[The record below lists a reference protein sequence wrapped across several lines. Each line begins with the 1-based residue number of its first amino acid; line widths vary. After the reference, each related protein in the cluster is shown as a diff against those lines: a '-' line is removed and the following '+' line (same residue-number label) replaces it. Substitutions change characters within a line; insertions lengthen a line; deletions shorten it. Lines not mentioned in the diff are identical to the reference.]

1 MSADSAQLRSDMEK
15 VRAQMR
21 DMQKTSEGLGASF
34 KSFGQTFAA
43 AFSVAAVTAGIT
55 TLSRG
60 ITTVLKS
67 ADDLVKSA
75 DRIGISTTALQEL
88 GHAAGLSGV
97 SMETLD
103 KSFQIFTK
111 RVGEANAGYGTL
123 KSTLEKTNP
132 VLLEQITSAKNQEE
146 ALNAVFAAI
155 GNSRSQTEKAT
166 LANVA
171 FGRSGTA
178 LTTILKDGTKG
189 LEQMRQEARDLGLV
203 MDGDLLRS
211 AEQANDE
218 FERTAAVIRAQ
229 FSRVILE
236 ATPALQQFAQ
246 DLRDPAVVDGIT
258 GIANALI
265 SMGSGMATVAGWIP
279 QVRDFIGAKLFGP
292 ETTGSIREVDREIA
306 NIQERLAVL
315 KESDSRPL
323 GFFGKEWR
331 DESAAELE
339 KRLASLSRLRE
350 GLASSAAAEGAAAE
364 AMVAAEAARRAAL
377 DKSLEEYN
385 RQLQARQEAARIEQE
400 NEKAANRAAKAAAE
414 AARADKERADA
425 IAAILKQQFPL
436 QAKQKELLSQI
447 ALLDEEI
454 KKETSSTNDLA
465 RAKAKLQQEL
475 EALQNV
481 VGDTIKGH
489 KESVA
494 QLEAE
499 LAAVRVGEDAYR
511 RFGIEQQ
518 IAAEIKD
525 ELNSLTE
532 KGVELTDAQRSEIEG
547 LIRAEEQL
555 RGQIEREKDA
565 REDANRA
572 WEVFVTEVV
581 GTFIN
586 STGSMGDAF
595 GSLVGRL
602 KQEVINSGVGAALGF
617 ESASTPLLS
626 GIKSIASGG
635 GSLGKLF
642 ANGSLFPKLE
652 SQLFDLTN
660 AMVAQGGIIAD
671 AGLVLNNAANRIAQL
686 PGGLVGGGLITAG
699 AGFAGGYLGGKAFG
713 VDPGY
718 GSAIGGTAGAI
729 VGGPVGAAIGSFVGA
744 GVDKLISGDGPE
756 RRAAVF
762 TGAATGGAEAKHTVF
777 SERGA
782 SGLMIAGEAQ
792 RVGEEGRAAV
802 MQASEQLL
810 ALDAALTEL
819 TRSAG
824 LAVDLTAALGVEL
837 GGENAAREFVKSW
850 VSEVSSGFD
859 AELAKAAKAIAGD
872 TAEELIAQY
881 QAILAV
887 RGNEIFAGIGSISQV
902 VQAVG
907 PAEVQR
913 IAAFSTQLRAMSDAI
928 KTDAIAAWE
937 SSQRSVFA
945 LWRDQ
950 GDAIVAA
957 ADVAA
962 TESDFVALQM
972 AMTERYQTEL
982 ALVAQINDA
991 LKSTSAMF
999 AQSFETIFVSGLK
1012 TEEARYNYF
1021 RDQADEIARTLT
1033 TLTDPAAIAQAAE
1046 QYNARLMQAF
1056 SALGEGAQDAM
1067 RDEILRTVT
1076 EVEQMVQQRLDTALS
1091 MVESDGDAGVPG
1103 STSNAVEA
1111 AIQSATAQMRD
1122 AMVAA
1127 IDNWIAQQ
1135 RNVAVDQ
1142 QNAAGTMQ
1150 GAANAFG
1157 AWARNLPSSIVVDVS
1172 GREVAF

>member
-1 MSADSAQLRSDMEK
+1 MASRKIADLVVQMSADSAQLRSDMEK
-15 VRAQMR
+15 VRSQMR
-21 DMQKTSEGLGASF
+21 GMQKTADDVGSSISA
-34 KSFGQTFAA
+34 FGRNFAA
-43 AFSVAAVTAGIT
+43 AFSAAAVTAGIAAIT
-55 TLSRG
+55 RG
-60 ITTVLKS
+60 IGTVLKS

-88 GHAAGLSGV
+88 GHAASLSGV

-103 KSFQIFTK
+103 KSFQTFTK
-111 RVGEANAGYGTL
+111 RVGEAKAGYGAL
-123 KSTLEKTNP
+123 STALDKTNAD
-132 VLLEQITSAKNQEE
+132 LLAQIVNSKNQEE

-155 GNSRSQTEKAT
+155 SGLKNQTDKAA
-166 LANVA
+166 LANAA
-171 FGRSGTA
+171 FGRSGSA
-178 LTTILKDGTKG
+178 LTTILKDGTEG
-189 LEQMRQEARDLGLV
+189 LNEMRQEARDLGLV
-203 MDGDLLRS
+203 MDGDLLRA
-211 AEQANDE
+211 AEQTGDE
-218 FERTAAVIRAQ
+218 FERTASVIRAQ
-229 FSRVILE
+229 FGRVILE
-236 ATPALQQFAQ
+236 TTPALQQFAKV
-246 DLRDPAVVDGIT
+246 LRDPAVIDGIT

-265 SMGSGMATVAGWIP
+265 AMGSAMASVAGWVPKI
-279 QVRDFIGAKLFGP
+279 RDFIGAELFGS
-292 ETTGSIREVDREIA
+292 ETTGSLTEVKREIA
-306 NIQERLAVL
+306 AIKERLELLRNQENV
-315 KESDSRPL
+315 
-323 GFFGKEWR
+323 FGAGSQEGLI
-331 DESAAELE
+331 APLE
-339 KRLASLSRLRE
+339 KRLSMLTHLRDV
-350 GLASSAAAEGAAAE
+350 LARQAEAEKTVADVSTTSAEQQVTAAAEVVKATTQ
-364 AMVAAEAARRAAL
+364 
-377 DKSLEEYN
+377 ST
-385 RQLQARQEAARIEQE
+385 
-400 NEKAANRAAKAAAE
+400 KAADDAAKAE
-414 AARADKERADA
+414 KQRADA
-425 IAAILKQQFPL
+425 IAAILKQQLPL
-436 QAKQKELLSQI
+436 QAKQQELLSQI

-454 KKETSSTNDLA
+454 KKETASTEDLT
-465 RAKAKLQQEL
+465 RAKSKLQQEL

-499 LAAVRVGEDAYR
+499 LAAIRDGEDAYR
-511 RFGIEQQ
+511 RFGVEQQ

-525 ELNSLTE
+525 ELNALTD

-565 REDANRA
+565 REEANRA

-586 STGSMGDAF
+586 STGSMGEAF
-595 GSLVGRL
+595 GSLINRM
-602 KQEVINSGVGAALGF
+602 KQEAINAGVGAALGF
-617 ESASTPLLS
+617 GTASTPLLS
-626 GIKSIASGG
+626 GISALASGG
-635 GSLGKLF
+635 GSIGKLF

-652 SQLFDLTN
+652 SQLFGLTN
-660 AMVAQGGIIAD
+660 TMVAQGGIIAD
-671 AGLVLNNAANRIAQL
+671 AGLALNNAANSIAQL

-699 AGFAGGYLGGKAFG
+699 AGFVGGQLGASVFGQSGMASQFGGLGGALAGAQFAALGSLGGPLGALAGAF
-713 VDPGY
+713 V
-718 GSAIGGTAGAI
+718 GSAIDSVMG
-729 VGGPVGAAIGSFVGA
+729 
-744 GVDKLISGDGPE
+744 GDGPE

-913 IAAFSTQLRAMSDAI
+913 IAAFSTQLRAMSGAI
-928 KTDAIAAWE
+928 KTDSIAAWE
-937 SSQRSVFA
+937 SSQRSVFE

-962 TESDFVALQM
+962 TEADFVALQM

-1135 RNVAVDQ
+1135 RNVAIDQ
-1142 QNAAGTMQ
+1142 QQAAGTMQ

-1157 AWARNLPSSIVVDVS
+1157 AWAGSLPSRITVELAGS
-1172 GREVAF
+1172 EVAF

>member
-1 MSADSAQLRSDMEK
+1 MASRKIADLIVQMSADSAQLRSDMEK
-15 VRAQMR
+15 VRSQMR
-21 DMQKTSEGLGASF
+21 GMQKTADDVGSSISA
-34 KSFGQTFAA
+34 FGRNFAA
-43 AFSVAAVTAGIT
+43 AFSAAAVTAGIAAIT
-55 TLSRG
+55 RG
-60 ITTVLKS
+60 IGTVLKS

-88 GHAAGLSGV
+88 GHAASLSGV

-103 KSFQIFTK
+103 KSFQTFTK
-111 RVGEANAGYGTL
+111 RVGEAKAGYGAL
-123 KSTLEKTNP
+123 STALDKTNAD
-132 VLLEQITSAKNQEE
+132 LLAQIVNSKNQEE

-155 GNSRSQTEKAT
+155 SGLKNQTDKAA
-166 LANVA
+166 LANAA
-171 FGRSGTA
+171 FGRSGSA
-178 LTTILKDGTKG
+178 LTTILKDGTEG
-189 LEQMRQEARDLGLV
+189 LNEMRKEARDLGLV
-203 MDGDLLRS
+203 MDGDLLRA
-211 AEQANDE
+211 AEQTGDE
-218 FERTAAVIRAQ
+218 FERTASVIRAQ
-229 FSRVILE
+229 FGRVILE
-236 ATPALQQFAQ
+236 TTPALQQFAKE
-246 DLRDPAVVDGIT
+246 LRDPAVIDGIT
-258 GIANALI
+258 GVTNALI
-265 SMGSGMATVAGWIP
+265 AMGSAMASVAGWVPKI
-279 QVRDFIGAKLFGP
+279 RDFIGAELFGS
-292 ETTGSIREVDREIA
+292 ETTGSLTEVQREIA
-306 NIQERLAVL
+306 AIQERLELLRNQENV
-315 KESDSRPL
+315 
-323 GFFGKEWR
+323 FGAGSQEGLI
-331 DESAAELE
+331 APLE
-339 KRLASLSRLRE
+339 KRLSMLTHLRD
-350 GLASSAAAEGAAAE
+350 GLARQAEAEKTVADVSTTSAEQQVTAAAEVVKATTQ
-364 AMVAAEAARRAAL
+364 
-377 DKSLEEYN
+377 ST
-385 RQLQARQEAARIEQE
+385 
-400 NEKAANRAAKAAAE
+400 KAADDAAKAE
-414 AARADKERADA
+414 KQRADA
-425 IAAILKQQFPL
+425 IAAILKQQLPL
-436 QAKQKELLSQI
+436 QAKQQELLSQI

-454 KKETSSTNDLA
+454 KKETASTEDLT
-465 RAKAKLQQEL
+465 RAKSKLQQEL

-499 LAAVRVGEDAYR
+499 LAAIRDGEDAYR

-518 IAAEIKD
+518 IAAEIKE
-525 ELNSLTE
+525 ELNALTE

-565 REDANRA
+565 REEANRA

-586 STGSMGDAF
+586 STGSMGEAF
-595 GSLVGRL
+595 GSLINRM
-602 KQEVINSGVGAALGF
+602 KQEAINAGVGAALGF
-617 ESASTPLLS
+617 DSASTPLLS

-713 VDPGY
+713 IDPGY
-718 GSAIGGTAGAI
+718 GSALGGTRGGRM
-729 VGGPVGAAIGSFVGA
+729 GGPGRAAPGSFVGRA
-744 GVDKLISGDGPE
+744 VDKLIGGDGPE

-859 AELAKAAKAIAGD
+859 AELAKAAKNIAGD

-913 IAAFSTQLRAMSDAI
+913 IAAFSTQLRAMSGAI
-928 KTDAIAAWE
+928 KTDSIAAWE
-937 SSQRSVFA
+937 SSQRSVFE

-962 TESDFVALQM
+962 TEADFVALQM

-1135 RNVAVDQ
+1135 RNVAIDQ
-1142 QNAAGTMQ
+1142 QQAAGTMQ

-1157 AWARNLPSSIVVDVS
+1157 AWAGSLPSRITVELAGS
-1172 GREVAF
+1172 EVAF

>member
-1 MSADSAQLRSDMEK
+1 MSSRKIADLIVQMSADSAQLRSDMEK
-15 VRAQMR
+15 VRSQMR
-21 DMQKTSEGLGASF
+21 GMQKIADDVGSSISA
-34 KSFGQTFAA
+34 FGRNFAA
-43 AFSVAAVTAGIT
+43 AFSAAAVTAGIT
-55 TLSRG
+55 AITRG
-60 ITTVLKS
+60 IGTVLKS

-88 GHAAGLSGV
+88 GHAASLSGV

-103 KSFQIFTK
+103 KSFQTFTK
-111 RVGEANAGYGTL
+111 RVGEAKAGYGAL
-123 KSTLEKTNP
+123 STALDKTNAD
-132 VLLEQITSAKNQEE
+132 LLAQIVNSKNQEE

-155 GNSRSQTEKAT
+155 SGLKNQTDKAA
-166 LANVA
+166 LANAA
-171 FGRSGTA
+171 FGRSGSA
-178 LTTILKDGTKG
+178 LTTILKDGTEG
-189 LEQMRQEARDLGLV
+189 LNEMRQEARDLGLV
-203 MDGDLLRS
+203 LDDDLLRA
-211 AEQANDE
+211 AEQTGDE
-218 FERTAAVIRAQ
+218 FERTASVIRAQ

-236 ATPALQQFAQ
+236 TTPALQQFAKE
-246 DLRDPAVVDGIT
+246 LRDPAVIDGIT
-258 GIANALI
+258 GVTNALI
-265 SMGSGMATVAGWIP
+265 AMGSAMASVAGWIP
-279 QVRDFIGAKLFGP
+279 KVRDFIGAELFGS
-292 ETTGSIREVDREIA
+292 ETTGSLTEVQREIA
-306 NIQERLAVL
+306 AIQERLELLRNQENV
-315 KESDSRPL
+315 
-323 GFFGKEWR
+323 FGAGSQEGLI
-331 DESAAELE
+331 APLE
-339 KRLASLSRLRE
+339 KRLSMLTHLRD
-350 GLASSAAAEGAAAE
+350 GLARQAEAEKTVADVSTTSAEQQVTAAAEVVKATTQ
-364 AMVAAEAARRAAL
+364 
-377 DKSLEEYN
+377 ST
-385 RQLQARQEAARIEQE
+385 
-400 NEKAANRAAKAAAE
+400 KAADDAAKAE
-414 AARADKERADA
+414 KQRADA
-425 IAAILKQQFPL
+425 IAAILKQQLPL
-436 QAKQKELLSQI
+436 QAKQQELLSQI

-454 KKETSSTNDLA
+454 TKETASTEDLT
-465 RAKAKLQQEL
+465 RAKSRLQQEL
-475 EALQNV
+475 ESLQNV

-499 LAAVRVGEDAYR
+499 LAAIRDGEDAYR

-525 ELNSLTE
+525 ELNALTE

-565 REDANRA
+565 REEANRA

-586 STGSMGDAF
+586 STGSMGEAF
-595 GSLVGRL
+595 GSLINRM
-602 KQEVINSGVGAALGF
+602 KQEAINAGVGAALGF
-617 ESASTPLLS
+617 DSASTPLLS

-713 VDPGY
+713 IDPGY
-718 GSAIGGTAGAI
+718 GSAIGGTGGAI

-744 GVDKLISGDGPE
+744 GVDKLIGGDGPE

-782 SGLMIAGEAQ
+782 SGLMIVGEAQ

-859 AELAKAAKAIAGD
+859 AELAKAAKNIAGD

-913 IAAFSTQLRAMSDAI
+913 IAAFSTQLQAMSGAI
-928 KTDAIAAWE
+928 KTDSIAAWE
-937 SSQRSVFA
+937 SSQRSVFE

-962 TESDFVALQM
+962 TEADFVALQM

-1135 RNVAVDQ
+1135 RNVAIDQ
-1142 QNAAGTMQ
+1142 QQAAGTMQ

-1157 AWARNLPSSIVVDVS
+1157 AWAGSLPSRITVELAGS
-1172 GREVAF
+1172 EVAF